1 MSQIESLLSDYK
13 SGGLEDSAGVFTID
27 FQAAR
32 EKLSKF
38 QLADPHEF
46 LLKFV
51 QAGNLAAKD
60 IEVELSSKSSILLR
74 GWSPDLTLEKLAERL
89 ASAGLIVGDDPLTH
103 ICVGLSALMGFVPQ
117 GVRLCQRVKGAKSA
131 KLLDLGTTLEWKEIE
146 SNHTDGSSLKI
157 WWPGVAEI
165 SKKTL
170 ANLLRERCTYSA
182 VPIALDG
189 EGFEAA
195 IPETSGAHREKFFT
209 TNETLAE
216 HRLLRAQ
223 SFSSPMVPARP
234 DAKIT
239 GDSSREAHLRL
250 TVDLDSTATIWM
262 VKAGVMSQKKRM
274 DLGVPGI
281 VGVVFADDVATDL
294 TGSQF
299 LENETFEEVR
309 GFLKNVSS
317 GLKEEALV
325 HARNIAADSQPA
337 SPKAPLKTLLS
348 YSICLFAFFGLL
360 VSLWLMSP
368 SVFMAFGLVIIFF
381 WLFLPVPAIW
391 WISRRY
397 GCAKDQHTD
406 EAAKRYLLSVLS

>member
-13 SGGLEDSAGVFTID
+13 SGGLEDSAGVFTVD

-146 SNHTDGSSLKI
+146 SNPRDGSSLKI

-216 HRLLRAQ
+216 HRLLRGTKPFFAYG
-223 SFSSPMVPARP
+223 SCSAECEDNWGLFSRGPFASHCGLGLDRHHL
-234 DAKIT
+234 DGESGCDESK
-239 GDSSREAHLRL
+239 EAHGFGC
-250 TVDLDSTATIWM
+250 
-262 VKAGVMSQKKRM
+262 AG
-274 DLGVPGI
+274 DCWCGVRRRCGHGPY
-281 VGVVFADDVATDL
+281 
-294 TGSQF
+294 
-299 LENETFEEVR
+299 
-309 GFLKNVSS
+309 GF
-317 GLKEEALV
+317 
-325 HARNIAADSQPA
+325 
-337 SPKAPLKTLLS
+337 
-348 YSICLFAFFGLL
+348 
-360 VSLWLMSP
+360 
-368 SVFMAFGLVIIFF
+368 SVFRERDL
-381 WLFLPVPAIW
+381 
-391 WISRRY
+391 
-397 GCAKDQHTD
+397 
-406 EAAKRYLLSVLS
+406 